1 VLLRY
6 SVAINGINEI
16 CITKLDILSGQSE
29 IKICTSYKLA
39 GSEYETLPIGLSA
52 EQLDSAKPVYETMPG
67 WKENITAIRSWKDLP
82 EAAKDYIR
90 RLEILSGVHVSLVS
104 VGPERDQII
113 HLD

>member
-1 VLLRY
+1 
-6 SVAINGINEI
+6 
-16 CITKLDILSGQSE
+16 
-29 IKICTSYKLA
+29 
-39 GSEYETLPIGLSA
+39 
-52 EQLDSAKPVYETMPG
+52 MPG

-82 EAAKDYIR
+82 ETAKDYIR